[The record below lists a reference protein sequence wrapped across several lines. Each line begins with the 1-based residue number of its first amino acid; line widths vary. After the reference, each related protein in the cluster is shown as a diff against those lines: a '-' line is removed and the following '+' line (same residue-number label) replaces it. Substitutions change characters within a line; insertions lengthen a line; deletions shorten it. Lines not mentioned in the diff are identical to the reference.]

1 MEELL
6 ALRDALV
13 RGNLAEAFLLLEEME
28 DMLRDGIRGNIHSYA
43 VVLLLHLIKQ
53 AAEHRSTKSWEV
65 SIRNCIRGIDR
76 KNKRRKAGGFYLP
89 EEELLE
95 ILEEAW
101 PEAIDNAAIE
111 AFEGRYEAE
120 ELVEMVDRSVILQ
133 QALAMIDS
141 QAQAGASALWKKF

>member
-28 DMLRDGIRGNIHSYA
+28 DMSRDGIRGNIYSYA

-53 AAEHRSTKSWEV
+53 AAEQRSTKSWET

-76 KNKRRKAGGFYLP
+76 KNKRRKAGGFYFP

-95 ILEEAW
+95 ILEEAF
-101 PEAIDNAAIE
+101 PEAIDHAALE

-120 ELVEMVDRSVILQ
+120 ELAAMVDRPGILQ
-133 QALAMIDS
+133 QALEMIAP
-141 QAQAGASALWKKF
+141 Q

>member
-13 RGNLAEAFLLLEEME
+13 RGNLTEAFLLLEEME
-28 DMLRDGIRGNIHSYA
+28 DMSRDGIRENIHSYA

-65 SIRNCIRGIDR
+65 SIRNCIRGLDR
-76 KNKRRKAGGFYLP
+76 KNKRRKAGGFYFP

-120 ELVEMVDRSVILQ
+120 ELAEMVDRSVILQ

-141 QAQAGASALWKKF
+141 QAQAGA